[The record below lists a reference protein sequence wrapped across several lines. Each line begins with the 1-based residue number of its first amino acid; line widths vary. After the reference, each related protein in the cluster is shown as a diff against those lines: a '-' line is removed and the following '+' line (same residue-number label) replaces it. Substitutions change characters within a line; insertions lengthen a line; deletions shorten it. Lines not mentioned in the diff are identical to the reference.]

1 MNIGELQ
8 RTLAADGVSFGV
20 GWKVWQIERAEDRVR
35 LRSVLYGSLW
45 PPARPAV
52 AECKRILRAPHEA
65 PHPLCDCGI
74 HAAAELEPWSH
85 YLRVGAESRVFGRV
99 LLWGALIEGSRGWRG
114 AMAYPVSIFVP
125 PQVPDRTEVAD
136 GLAVYGVGV
145 ELTDRAAGLE
155 TPELVQVRS

>member
-8 RTLAADGVSFGV
+8 RTFAADGVSFGV
-20 GWKVWQIERAEDRVR
+20 GWKVWHVERADDRVR

-52 AECKRILRAPHEA
+52 AECKRIVREGHEA

-74 HAAAELEPWSH
+74 HAAAELEPWRH

-99 LLWGALIEGSRGWRG
+99 LLWGALIEGTQGWRG

-125 PQVPDRTEVAD
+125 PRVLDAAAVAD
-136 GLAVYGVGV
+136 GLGVYGVSV
-145 ELTDRAAGLE
+145 AVAEWAAALE
-155 TPELVQVRS
+155 IPELAQVRS